1 MVVVCRT
8 AELPRQ
14 CSDRKEDVM
23 KRVTTV
29 SFILVA
35 AAVSAGD
42 ISLPQPVTRGGKSLM
57 QALSE
62 RKSTRDF
69 AAHDV
74 PLQTL
79 SSLLWAANG
88 ISRPDGRRTAPTGLN
103 VQDIDVYVMLPS
115 GVYRH
120 DARSNVLTLVNPGDH
135 RTAAGKQPF
144 THTAPVNLFYVHDRM
159 RGMKADEANTQRYAG
174 IHAGAVMQNV
184 YLFCAKEGLAT
195 VARANID
202 YDACAKALKLNAN
215 QRVVLGQSVG
225 YPPNDGYIGRQAA
238 IRTALAHAKFN
249 EADVRWL
256 KCELDRE
263 DGVMV
268 YEIEFKKDGFEY
280 DYDIDAK
287 SGTVIKAKK
296 ERD

>member
-1 MVVVCRT
+1 MNKMI
-8 AELPRQ
+8 AA
-14 CSDRKEDVM
+14 
-23 KRVTTV
+23 
-29 SFILVA
+29 SFVFA
-35 AAVSAGD
+35 AAVVSAGD
-42 ISLPQPVTRGGKSLM
+42 INLPPPVTHGGKTLM

-62 RKSTRDF
+62 RRSARDF
-69 AAHDV
+69 V
-74 PLQTL
+74 MREIPLQTL
-79 SSLLWAANG
+79 SSMLWAANG
-88 ISRPDGRRTAPTGLN
+88 INRPDGRRTAPTGLN
-103 VQDIDVYVMLPS
+103 VQDIDVYVMLAS

-135 RTAAGKQPF
+135 RKAAGRQPF
-144 THTAPVNLFYVHDRM
+144 THAAPVNLFYVHDRT

-202 YDACAKALKLNAN
+202 YDACASVLKLGPN

-225 YPPNDGYIGRQAA
+225 YPPDDGYIGRQAA
-238 IRTALAHAKFN
+238 IRAALAHAGFG
-249 EADVRWL
+249 EAEVYRL

-263 DGVMV
+263 DGMMV

-287 SGTVIKAKK
+287 SGAVVKSKK